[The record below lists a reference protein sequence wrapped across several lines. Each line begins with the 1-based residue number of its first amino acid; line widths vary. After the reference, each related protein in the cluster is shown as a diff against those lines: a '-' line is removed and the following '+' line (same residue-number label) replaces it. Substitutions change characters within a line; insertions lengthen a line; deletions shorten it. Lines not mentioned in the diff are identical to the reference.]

1 MKFPFGKF
9 KGTYIDDIETS
20 YLIYALENFDMKGD
34 LYNAIKLVIASR
46 FNINPPTVKNVNFK
60 SIYLTM
66 AKRFHPDKGGSNEAM
81 QAINEFYYL
90 LCNQ

>member
-9 KGTYIDDIETS
+9 KNFYIHDIETS
-20 YLIYALENFDMKGD
+20 YLVYALENFDIKED
-34 LYNAIKLVIASR
+34 LSGAIKAEIAFR
-46 FNINPPTVKNVNFK
+46 FNINDPTVKNVNFK
-60 SIYLTM
+60 AIYLTM

-81 QAINEFYYL
+81 QAINEFYNL

>member
-9 KGTYIDDIETS
+9 KGSYIDDIETS
-20 YLIYALENFDMKGD
+20 YLVYALENFDMKED
-34 LYNAIKLVIASR
+34 LSGAIKVEIAFR
-46 FNINPPTVKNVNFK
+46 FNINQPTVKNVNFK
-60 SIYLTM
+60 AIYLTM

-81 QAINEFYYL
+81 QAINEFYNL